1 MPTYQL
7 FSTLYKCGFITFQ
20 AVLEIGSLMEHGA
33 DILCTYCVGDM
44 TIYSVGRTRKFRR
57 VFGCYDEAV
66 AWINC
71 QELMCSIE
79 DNQFLYLVYVQVR
92 VITCCISQTRWFAS
106 AGCNVF

>member
-44 TIYSVGRTRKFRR
+44 TINSVGRTRKFRR
-57 VFGCYDEAV
+57 VDE
-66 AWINC
+66 
-71 QELMCSIE
+71 
-79 DNQFLYLVYVQVR
+79 FLVVMMRLWLGLIVK
-92 VITCCISQTRWFAS
+92 
-106 AGCNVF
+106 N